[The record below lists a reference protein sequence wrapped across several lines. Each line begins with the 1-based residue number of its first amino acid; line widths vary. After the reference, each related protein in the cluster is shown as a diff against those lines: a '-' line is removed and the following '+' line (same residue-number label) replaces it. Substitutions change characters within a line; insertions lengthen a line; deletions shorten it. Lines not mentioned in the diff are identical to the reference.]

1 MKIDMTRRESGT
13 EIKITQ
19 PVLLQSLKDEF
30 DLPEGKPPPRTP
42 ATAGQVLVRKP
53 DEANLGKKESTKFKY
68 RSGTAKMMFMMRW
81 SRPDTYNAT
90 RGLARH
96 MGHNT

>member
-1 MKIDMTRRESGT
+1 MTEYVGNKIDMT
-13 EIKITQ
+13 IIQ
-19 PVLLQSLKDEF
+19 PVLVQSLEDEF
-30 DLPEGKPPPRTP
+30 DLPEGKPPRTP

-53 DEANLGKKESTKFKY
+53 DEPNLESTKY

-81 SRPDTYNAT
+81 SRRDKYNAT